1 MSEVELEIGASMGS
15 LHHIQERGARATGAP
30 LSGIIK
36 SGPTTDDPLN
46 VDFTGV
52 TLLATWAHP
61 DDEAY
66 LGAGLMTA
74 VAKGGGRV
82 VSVTASI
89 GERGTD
95 DPSATAAQR
104 LGRTRRR
111 ELEQSLAVLGA
122 EGPIMLGYPDG
133 GCDQVPDRLGAR
145 RVASLIQEFRPQ
157 IVLSF
162 GPDGV
167 TGHRDH
173 LAVGRWTA
181 LAVSAQGRP
190 PALVTT
196 STASAWPDDIVE
208 RMHRI
213 GAFLPGYPDDQIRA
227 GDLQVTLTG
236 VALETK
242 LAALRS
248 HRSQIGPL
256 VTLLGDADYARL
268 ASAEA
273 YRPSN
278 AAAKAW
284 LSPVQVARPI

>member
-1 MSEVELEIGASMGS
+1 MGS
-15 LHHIQERGARATGAP
+15 LHDMQAFGARATRDQR
-30 LSGIIK
+30 SGIVTL
-36 SGPTTDDPLN
+36 GPTTNDPLS
-46 VDFTGV
+46 VDFRGT
-52 TLLATWAHP
+52 TLLAIWAHP

-95 DPSATAAQR
+95 DPSADAAQR
-104 LGRTRRR
+104 LARTRRH

-122 EGPIMLGYPDG
+122 ERPIVLGYPDG

-145 RVASLIQEFRPQ
+145 RVASLIEEFRPQ

-181 LAVSAQGRP
+181 LAVAAQGRP

-196 STASAWPDDIVE
+196 SAASVWPGDIVK

-213 GAFLPGYPDDQIRA
+213 GAFVPGYPDDQVRH
-227 GDLQVTLTG
+227 GDLPVTLSG

-242 LAALRS
+242 LDALRS
-248 HRSQIGPL
+248 HRSQVGPL
-256 VTLLGDADYARL
+256 VTLLGEDDYARL

-273 YRPSN
+273 YRPAN
-278 AAAKAW
+278 TAARIW
-284 LSPVQVARPI
+284 LSPAPVAQTS